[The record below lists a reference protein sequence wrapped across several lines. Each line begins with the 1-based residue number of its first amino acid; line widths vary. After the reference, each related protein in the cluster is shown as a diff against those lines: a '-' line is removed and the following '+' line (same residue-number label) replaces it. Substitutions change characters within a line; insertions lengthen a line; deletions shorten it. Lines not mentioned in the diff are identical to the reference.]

1 MNRVNHLAV
10 TSSSHKMREWRS
22 RASANHGA
30 KNRVKLRSK
39 RHTLLN
45 IQQPMQKASEMR
57 VENLD
62 YLGLVASLIDRL
74 GIYPKIGSPA

>member
-1 MNRVNHLAV
+1 MAIACLSQ
-10 TSSSHKMREWRS
+10 SSR
-22 RASANHGA
+22 
-30 KNRVKLRSK
+30 KNMVKLRSK

-62 YLGLVASLIDRL
+62 YLGLVAGLIDRL
-74 GIYPKIGSPA
+74 GISQKIGSPA